1 MKLPIRRSLPQ
12 IFLMGITAAIFLLNL
27 TACGGNKS
35 LPNIELIQDM
45 MEQPTIKPQE
55 YDENSPNHSGMR
67 VPPEGTQPVGYVPYR
82 YAKDFTASSQNK
94 NPLAGDFSEST
105 IGVGL
110 KYYQTNCM
118 ICHGT
123 HGEGG
128 EKTSVGA
135 KMALKPPPLVSAK
148 IVKWSDGE
156 IFHVITMGQGLMGPY
171 ASHIPLQYRWQVVN
185 YVRQLQ
191 KESK

>member
-1 MKLPIRRSLPQ
+1 MKSLTQIILPLIA
-12 IFLMGITAAIFLLNL
+12 GAALILNL
-27 TACGGNKS
+27 TACEKDHS
-35 LPNIELIQDM
+35 VPNIELIQDM
-45 MEQPTIKPQE
+45 MEQPSIKPQE
-55 YDENSPNHSGMR
+55 YDESSPNHSGMR
-67 VPPEGTQPVGYVPYR
+67 VPPEGTQPVGYIPYR
-82 YAKDFTASSQNK
+82 YAKDFTQSSQNK

-105 IGVGL
+105 ISVGV
-110 KYYQTNCM
+110 KFYQTNCM
-118 ICHGT
+118 VCHGA

-128 EKTSVGA
+128 ENSSVGA
-135 KMALKPPPLVSAK
+135 KMALKPPMLTSTK
-148 IVKWSDGE
+148 IRNWSDGE